1 MMHLK
6 KGIGPCVLAILAA
19 LVAIKPVGAKDA
31 NVRAPAVRTVASDPR
46 MPDSQIIQRGGNT
59 SWLIDPVTTY
69 DHHVFG
75 DDAEPSGFAVQFK
88 GHMMT
93 YKLGPD
99 AVFEDRRVQ
108 LDDINGDGK
117 LEAIVVKTYLAKGAA
132 LAVYGI
138 KADGIHPIA
147 ETPAIGAPHRWL
159 NPIGVLRTQGQ
170 PPVIAAVITPHLT
183 GSLRFYQLK
192 DEKLVETGRLD
203 GYTNHIFGT
212 RNVDMARIGDLYGD
226 KRSEIILPNLARDKL
241 AVITNQGG
249 KPVLSA
255 EYPVNG
261 HIAGVDRIGKNFV
274 WLRLDGGKIF
284 ELKIK

>member
-1 MMHLK
+1 MMQLK
-6 KGIGPCVLAILAA
+6 AMMGPCALAILAA
-19 LVAIKPVGAKDA
+19 IAPVKQAFSKDA
-31 NVRAPAVRTVASDPR
+31 NVRAPAIRIIAADPR
-46 MPDSQIIQRGGNT
+46 MPDSQITQKGGNT
-59 SWLIDPVTTY
+59 AWLIDPVTTY
-69 DHHVFG
+69 DHHAFG

-108 LDDINGDGK
+108 LEDINGDGN
-117 LEAIVVKTYLAKGAA
+117 LEAIVVKTYLAKGAT

-138 KADGIHPIA
+138 KADGIHPIT
-147 ETPAIGAPHRWL
+147 ETSAIGAPHRWL
-159 NPIGVLRTQGQ
+159 NPIGVLRTEGQ
-170 PPVIAAVITPHLT
+170 PPVIAAVVTPHQT
-183 GSLRFYQLK
+183 GSLRLYQLK

-226 KRSEIILPNLARDKL
+226 KRSEIIIPNLARDKL
-241 AVITNQGG
+241 AVISNLKG

-255 EYPVNG
+255 EFPIDG